1 MLTTAV
7 LNTFGMSR
15 QTTEFK
21 QQEFTRLVNSW
32 AEFFFFL
39 YELNFKKVYTCI
51 CRLSKIVG
59 IDYVILQLL
68 AVTVALPCLNHQHT

>member
-32 AEFFFFL
+32 AEFLFYF
-39 YELNFKKVYTCI
+39 YMN
-51 CRLSKIVG
+51 
-59 IDYVILQLL
+59 
-68 AVTVALPCLNHQHT
+68 

>member
-15 QTTEFK
+15 HTTEFK

-32 AEFFFFL
+32 AGLFFL
-39 YELNFKKVYTCI
+39 YELNFKTVYKCI

-68 AVTVALPCLNHQHT
+68 AVTVALPCLNHQQT